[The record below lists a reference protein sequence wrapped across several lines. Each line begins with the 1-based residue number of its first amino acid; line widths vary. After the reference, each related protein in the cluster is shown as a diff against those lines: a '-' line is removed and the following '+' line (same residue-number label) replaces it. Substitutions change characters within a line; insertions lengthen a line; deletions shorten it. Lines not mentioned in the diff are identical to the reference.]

1 MADKKEVRDVLRKY
15 EERFGREINPSFIK
29 PTKTISREYEI
40 FREEALEGDV
50 TFYEK
55 MCGFSEKII
64 KINPSEE
71 EKNRLEESIKIA
83 HLSIT
88 PTGAVS
94 FSVFFCLLLILLGA
108 FIGVFS
114 FFVGQ
119 VKIFLPLVLMV
130 GGALLIKP
138 VAGLPHHFAN
148 RWRLAASNQMVLCIL
163 YIVMYMR
170 HTSNLEHAIKFA
182 SEHIGPPLNLD
193 FKRIFWNIQTE
204 KFFTI
209 KESLDD
215 YLESWRGWSLEFV
228 EAFHLIE
235 GSLYEP
241 SEGRRVELL
250 EKALQ
255 VMLEGTYEKML
266 HYAHELQ
273 SPITALH
280 MLGVVLP
287 VLGLVIFPL
296 IGGFLGGLIKWWHI
310 AVLYNIVLPIFVVL
324 LGLNIL
330 AKRPTGYGESDILR
344 ENPEYKRLE
353 RTTFLGA
360 EVNPAVI
367 GVMLALPFLI
377 IGFSPWILPII
388 NPGFDFSLPGGKF
401 LDYQSGNGP
410 YGVGAL
416 IAGLFV
422 PMGAAIGLGTY
433 YKAKTK
439 RLIKLKEKINSLEKE
454 FSGAI
459 FQLGNRVADG
469 IPVEVAFGYVA
480 DSMRGT
486 PSGEFFSKVDSNVRR
501 LGMGV
506 EAAIFDSTRGAILG
520 FPSKLIES
528 SMKVLVQSARKG
540 PLVVSKSLLTISTY
554 ADRIRQV
561 NERLK
566 DLLAEVISSMK
577 AQITFLT
584 PLIAGIV
591 IGVSS
596 MVVTIINKLSA
607 QFSTLQAGENVGGLT
622 ALGGVLNIKDVIPGY
637 QFQIV
642 VGLYVV
648 QIIIILTV
656 LANGIENGSD
666 RVGTGF
672 RLGRNLIWAT
682 SLYAVISLV
691 GIIVFNILASAVGVT
706 AAAGV

>member
-1 MADKKEVRDVLRKY
+1 MAEKEVREVLRKY
-15 EERFGREINPSFIK
+15 EERFGREIGRPDFIK
-29 PTKTISREYEI
+29 STRVVSREYEI

-55 MCGFSEKII
+55 MCNFSEKII

-71 EKNRLEESIKIA
+71 ERKRLEESIRVS
-83 HLSIT
+83 HLNIMPS
-88 PTGAVS
+88 GAVS
-94 FSVFFCLLLILLGA
+94 FSVFLCSILILLGVA
-108 FIGVFS
+108 IAVGTFLIGQF
-114 FFVGQ
+114 
-119 VKIFLPLVLMV
+119 KMFLPFVLML

-182 SEHIGPPLNLD
+182 SEHVGPPLNLD
-193 FKRIFWNIQTE
+193 LKRIFWNIQTE

-215 YLESWRGWSLEFV
+215 YLETWRGWSLEFV
-228 EAFHLIE
+228 EAFHLIQ

-241 SEGRRVELL
+241 SEGRRIELL

-287 VLGLVIFPL
+287 ILGLVIFPL
-296 IGGFLGGLIKWWHI
+296 IGSFLGGLIKWWHI
-310 AVLYNIVLPIFVVL
+310 ATLYNIVLPIFVVL

-330 AKRPTGYGESDILR
+330 SKRPTGYGESDILR
-344 ENPEYKRLE
+344 ENPQYKRLE
-353 RTTFLGA
+353 RVNLLGVDVSPLFA
-360 EVNPAVI
+360 
-367 GVMLALPFLI
+367 GVLISLPFLVL
-377 IGFSPWILPII
+377 GFMPAILHTL
-388 NPGFDFSLPGGKF
+388 NPSFDFPIPGGKF
-401 LDYQSGNGP
+401 LDYQGGSGP

-416 IAGLFV
+416 VTGLFV
-422 PMGAAIGLGTY
+422 PVGVAVGLGTY
-433 YKAKTK
+433 YRLKTK
-439 RLIKLKEKINSLEKE
+439 KLIKLKEKINDLERE

-469 IPVEVAFGYVA
+469 IPVEAAFGYVA

-486 PSGEFFSKVDSNVRR
+486 PSGEFFRRVDNNIRR

-506 EAAIFDSTRGAILG
+506 EAAIFDQTRGAIVG
-520 FPSKLIES
+520 FPSRLIES

-577 AQITFLT
+577 SQISFLT
-584 PLIAGIV
+584 PMIAGIV

-596 MVVTIINKLSA
+596 MVVTIINKLST
-607 QFSTLQAGENVGGLT
+607 QFATLEAGEAVGGLA
-622 ALGGVLNIKDVIPGY
+622 ALGGVLNIRDVIPGY

-648 QIIIILTV
+648 QIGMILTI
-656 LANGIENGSD
+656 LANGIESGVD
-666 RVGTGF
+666 RVGTGY
-672 RLGRNLIWAT
+672 RLGKNLIWST
-682 SLYAVISLV
+682 TMYAVISLI
-691 GIIVFNILASAVGVT
+691 GIIIFNLLAGAVGVGV
-706 AAAGV
+706 AGA

>member
-1 MADKKEVRDVLRKY
+1 MVDKKEVKDILRKY
-15 EERFGREINPSFIK
+15 EERFGKEVGRPDYIK
-29 PTKTISREYEI
+29 PTKTVSREYEI

-55 MCGFSEKII
+55 MCSFAEKII
-64 KINPSEE
+64 KINPSAE
-71 EKNRLEESIKIA
+71 EKTRLEESIKVS

-94 FSVFFCLLLILLGA
+94 FSVFFCLILISLGA
-108 FIGVFS
+108 FIGIFT
-114 FFVGQ
+114 FALGE

-138 VAGLPHHFAN
+138 IAGLPHHFAN

-215 YLESWRGWSLEFV
+215 YLETWRGWSLEFV

-235 GSLYEP
+235 GSLFEAN
-241 SEGRRVELL
+241 ETRRLELL

-287 VLGLVIFPL
+287 ILGLVIFPL
-296 IGGFLGGLIKWWHI
+296 IGSFLGGLIKWWHI
-310 AVLYNIVLPIFVVL
+310 AVLYNLVLPIFVL
-324 LGLNIL
+324 LFGLNVL
-330 AKRPTGYGESDILR
+330 AKRPTGYGDSDILR
-344 ENPEYKRLE
+344 ENPQFKALE
-353 RTTFLGA
+353 KTTILGT
-360 EVNPAVI
+360 EVKPWVV
-367 GVMLALPFLI
+367 GVLFGLPLI
-377 IGFSPWILPII
+377 ILGLMPII
-388 NPGFDFSLPGGKF
+388 LHTLNPSFDFVVPGGKF
-401 LDYQSGNGP
+401 LDYQAGNGP
-410 YGVGAL
+410 YGTGALLMGLLVPVGA
-416 IAGLFV
+416 AV
-422 PMGAAIGLGTY
+422 GLGTY
-433 YKAKTK
+433 YKTKTK
-439 RLIKLKEKINSLEKE
+439 RLIKLKEKINNLERE

-469 IPVEVAFGYVA
+469 IPVETAFGYVA
-480 DSMRGT
+480 DNLRGT
-486 PSGEFFSKVDSNVRR
+486 PTGEFFRKVDGNIRSG
-501 LGMGV
+501 GMGV
-506 EAAIFDSTRGAILG
+506 ESAIFDSHRGAILG

-577 AQITFLT
+577 SQISFLT

-596 MVVTIINKLSA
+596 MVVTIINKLST
-607 QFSTLQAGENVGGLT
+607 QFATLDSGEAVGGLS

-637 QFQIV
+637 QFQII

-648 QIIIILTV
+648 QIAMILTI
-656 LANGIENGSD
+656 LASGIENGSD
-666 RVGTGF
+666 RVGTGY
-672 RLGRNLIWAT
+672 RIGKNLIWST
-682 SLYAVISLV
+682 SLYALISFIGIVI
-691 GIIVFNILASAVGVT
+691 FNILASAVGVAT
-706 AAAGV
+706 A